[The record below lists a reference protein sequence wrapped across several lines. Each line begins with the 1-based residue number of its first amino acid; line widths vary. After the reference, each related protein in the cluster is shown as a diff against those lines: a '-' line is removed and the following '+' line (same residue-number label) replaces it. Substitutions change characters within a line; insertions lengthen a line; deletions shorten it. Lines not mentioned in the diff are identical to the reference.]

1 MKREAIFMS
10 KQLINK
16 LKTEENKNVIFED
29 MVTGKLYRCYNV
41 EEQPYRVIIRIKNIE
56 DLENG
61 VNDLYMEMI

>member
-10 KQLINK
+10 KQLANK
-16 LKTEENKNVIFED
+16 LKTEENKDVFIED

-41 EEQPYRVIIRIKNIE
+41 EEQPYRVIVRVKSIE

-61 VNDLYMEMI
+61 VNDLYMESD